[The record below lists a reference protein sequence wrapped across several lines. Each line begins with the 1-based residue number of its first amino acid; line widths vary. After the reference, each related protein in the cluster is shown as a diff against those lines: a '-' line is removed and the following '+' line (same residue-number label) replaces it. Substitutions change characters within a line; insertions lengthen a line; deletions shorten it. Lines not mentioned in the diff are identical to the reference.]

1 MSLLFTCKGMTC
13 VDEEEFVRRA
23 VRYAAAI
30 KVKRCSD
37 PIEAILIILSE
48 TEQVEHDT
56 SFRLHQ
62 LLRCA
67 RDEDYSRLA
76 ARASLWAVN
85 KALRRSRI
93 RLKNESADAEIV
105 SEIVAHGYS
114 SRQLADFTG

>member
-1 MSLLFTCKGMTC
+1 MSLLYTCKGLTC
-13 VDEEEFVRRA
+13 VDEEELVRKA

-30 KVKRCSD
+30 RVKHCSD
-37 PIEAILIILSE
+37 PIKAILIILSDTAQLE
-48 TEQVEHDT
+48 RDT

-62 LLRCA
+62 LLRSA
-67 RDEDYSRLA
+67 READHSRLT
-76 ARASLWAVN
+76 ARASIWAVN

-114 SRQLADFTG
+114 SWQLADFTG

>member
-1 MSLLFTCKGMTC
+1 MSLLYTCKGMTF
-13 VDEEEFVRRA
+13 VNEEALVRKA

-37 PIEAILIILSE
+37 PIKAILIILSD
-48 TEQVEHDT
+48 TAQVERDT

-67 RDEDYSRLA
+67 KGADYSRLT

-93 RLKNESADAEIV
+93 RLKKESADAETV
-105 SEIVAHGYS
+105 SEIVANGYS
-114 SRQLADFTG
+114 LRQLADFTG

>member
-13 VDEEEFVRRA
+13 VNEEEFVRKA

-37 PIEAILIILSE
+37 PIKAILIILSE
-48 TEQVEHDT
+48 TEQIERDT

-62 LLRCA
+62 LLRSA
-67 RDEDYSRLA
+67 READYSRLT

-93 RLKNESADAEIV
+93 GLKKENADDEII
-105 SEIVAHGYS
+105 SEIVANGYS
-114 SRQLADFTG
+114 LRQLADFTG

>member
-13 VDEEEFVRRA
+13 VNEEELVRRA

-37 PIEAILIILSE
+37 PIKAILIILSDTAQLE
-48 TEQVEHDT
+48 RDT

-67 RDEDYSRLA
+67 KGADYSRLT
-76 ARASLWAVN
+76 ARASLWAIN

-93 RLKNESADAEIV
+93 RLKKENADDEII
-105 SEIVAHGYS
+105 SEIVANGYS
-114 SRQLADFTG
+114 LRQLADFTG